1 MALQWENQDF
11 QSDHTS
17 KNLMQSNLAGY
28 SLLAFGLMTL
38 IAAVVWANWAKLD
51 IVTHGMGTVVPVS
64 GVRNIQNN
72 EGGFVEKIYVK
83 EGDQVDENQILVT
96 LHNPDV
102 TSRLKQAKVRKDVLS
117 LTEKRLMAELEDKT
131 LEFTA
136 EEAAAYPD
144 AVETEQKAYELRKET
159 LLYSLEVL
167 KQEEIIAKKEKERVL
182 NGLQNLQ
189 EQERNLIRESE
200 VIFPL
205 VKKRIL
211 PVVQQIDLQKK
222 LSQVQ
227 NQISIENSRLPEADA
242 SILEVNQKL
251 RETENRWRAETTEKL
266 AQVKAEIRQT
276 EEQIAAAQ
284 DAIERASIRASV
296 DGIIKTM
303 NVTSER
309 DVIRPGET
317 VVELVPLEEELRVE
331 VRLSPSERGEIRT
344 NAIASVK
351 ITAYDSSIFGGLD
364 GHVTNISPDTIKDE
378 RDPDLSYFV
387 VEVLTEKDYLINKN
401 TGEQMQILPGM
412 AATVDIT
419 TGSLSV
425 VQQILRP
432 FKRILREAGKEN

>member
-1 MALQWENQDF
+1 MALQWEKQDF
-11 QSDHTS
+11 KSDYTN
-17 KNLMQSNLAGY
+17 KNLMQNNWAGY
-28 SLLAFGLMTL
+28 SLLAFGLLTI
-38 IAAVVWANWAKLD
+38 IAAVVWANVARLD

-83 EGDQVDENQILVT
+83 EGDQVDANQILVT
-96 LHNPDV
+96 LNNPDV
-102 TSRLKQAKVRKDVLS
+102 LARLDQAKIRKDILS
-117 LTEKRLMAELEDKT
+117 LTEKRLIAELERKEP
-131 LEFTA
+131 EFT
-136 EEAAAYPD
+136 EDERLKYPD
-144 AVETEQKAYELRKET
+144 VVETEEKAYELRQET

-167 KQEEIIAKKEKERVL
+167 KQEKVIAEKEKERVL
-182 NGLQNLQ
+182 TGLQNLQ
-189 EQERNLIRESE
+189 EQERNLIDESN

-205 VKKRIL
+205 VQKRIL

-242 SILEVNQKL
+242 SILEVDQKL
-251 RETENRWRAETTEKL
+251 RETENRWRAEATEKL

-276 EEQIAAAQ
+276 DEQILGAQ

-317 VVELVPLEEELRVE
+317 VVELVPLEAELRVE
-331 VRLSPSERGEIRT
+331 VRLSPLERGEIRT
-344 NAIASVK
+344 DAIASVK

-364 GHVTNISPDTIKDE
+364 GHVTNISPDTVKDE

-387 VEVLTEKDYLINKN
+387 VEVLTEKDYLVNKN

-425 VQQILRP
+425 VQQLLRP

>member
-1 MALQWENQDF
+1 MAIQWEKQDF
-11 QSDHTS
+11 ESDYVN
-17 KNLMQSNLAGY
+17 KNLMQSSLAGY
-28 SLLAFGLMTL
+28 SLLFLGLLTL
-38 IAAVVWANWAKLD
+38 VAAVVWANWAKLD

-72 EGGFVEKIYVK
+72 EGGFVQNIYVK
-83 EGDQVDENQILVT
+83 EGDTVDENQVLVT
-96 LHNPDV
+96 LYNPDV
-102 TSRLKQAKVRKDVLS
+102 VARLDQAKARKNVLS
-117 LTEKRLMAELEDKT
+117 LTEKRLIAELNDQVP
-131 LEFTA
+131 EFTKD
-136 EEAAAYPD
+136 EKEKYPD
-144 AVETEQKAYELRKET
+144 VVETEQKAYEFRKET
-159 LLYSLEVL
+159 LLYALEVL
-167 KQEEIIAKKEKERVL
+167 KQEQLIVQKEKERIL
-182 NGLQNLQ
+182 NGLENLQKQEQNL
-189 EQERNLIRESE
+189 LRESE

-205 VKKRIL
+205 VRKKIL

-242 SILEVNQKL
+242 TISEVRQKL
-251 RETENRWRAETTEKL
+251 NEAQNRWRAETTEKL

-276 EEQIAAAQ
+276 DEQIIGAQ
-284 DAIERASIRASV
+284 EAIERANIRANV
-296 DGIIKTM
+296 DGIIKKM

-309 DVIRPGET
+309 DVIRAGET

-344 NAIASVK
+344 DAIASVK

-364 GHVTNISPDTIKDE
+364 GRVTNISPDTIKDD
-378 RDPDLSYFV
+378 RDPDLSYFI
-387 VEVLTEKDYLINKN
+387 VEVLTDRDYLINKN
-401 TGEQMQILPGM
+401 TGEEMQILPGM

-425 VQQILRP
+425 VQQFLRP